1 MASAKTLSVGASVAL
16 DDNVIQSQKYTS
28 LRRLQ
33 LFLNVLAP
41 LASTR
46 SPNPVRPAGVRARRG
61 GDRIT
66 TLFAALHESVA
77 GTFETCRR
85 TLTMSVYRGN
95 SDSSVEAQNDAID
108 P

>member
-1 MASAKTLSVGASVAL
+1 MASAKALSVGASVAL

-28 LRRLQ
+28 LWRLQ

-77 GTFETCRR
+77 GTFETCRPA
-85 TLTMSVYRGN
+85 LNMSAFGGRPEVT
-95 SDSSVEAQNDAID
+95 SS
-108 P
+108 

>member
-1 MASAKTLSVGASVAL
+1 MASAKTLSVEASVAL

-46 SPNPVRPAGVRARRG
+46 SPNPVCPAGVRARRG

-77 GTFETCRR
+77 GTFR
-85 TLTMSVYRGN
+85 TWRDVR
-95 SDSSVEAQNDAID
+95 VESAFGGIAEVAFQGRQVSF
-108 P
+108 

>member
-1 MASAKTLSVGASVAL
+1 MASAKALSVGASVAL

-28 LRRLQ
+28 LWRLQ

-66 TLFAALHESVA
+66 TLFAVLHEW
-77 GTFETCRR
+77 RR
-85 TLTMSVYRGN
+85 RDYRKTYRGFPHGMPTTQ
-95 SDSSVEAQNDAID
+95 ADAINAD
-108 P
+108 LLA